1 MNAKIVF
8 SLSLFV
14 LVIFSSG
21 ICFATP
27 YGNYLGSV
35 DFPGGISSFADAVLS
50 YTPGSG
56 GLTTGF
62 MDPQKAIG
70 APNQLNSG
78 PIEYVSLG
86 SGGSLILRFTDN
98 SLTGSGTSADD
109 LWIFEVGPDVESTFV
124 KISKDGFTWFDIGLI
139 SGSTRGIDIDAYG
152 FTTTDFFSYVWLT
165 DDPNQGATTGDS
177 VGADI
182 DAIGAIS
189 TAPPVTQVPE
199 PTTMLLLGFG
209 LIGLAGYGRRKFFKK

>member
-1 MNAKIVF
+1 MNAMMKKILF
-8 SLSLFV
+8 SLTLFV

-21 ICFATP
+21 VCFATQ
-27 YGNYLGSV
+27 YCNYLGCV
-35 DFPGGISSFADAVLS
+35 DFPGGISSFADAVVS

-56 GLTTGF
+56 GLTADF

-70 APNQLNSG
+70 APNQLNPG

-86 SGGSLILRFTDN
+86 SGGSIILRFTDN
-98 SLTGSGTSADD
+98 SLTGSGTSAYD
-109 LWIFEVGPDVESTFV
+109 LWIFEVGPDVESTSV
-124 KISKDGFTWFDIGLI
+124 KISKDGFTWSDIGLI

-152 FTTTDFFSYVWLT
+152 FTTTDFFPYVWLT
-165 DDPNQGATTGDS
+165 DDPNQGATTGAS

-189 TAPPVTQVPE
+189 TAPPVATPE
-199 PTTMLLLGFG
+199 PATMLLLGSG
-209 LIGLAGYGRRKFFKK
+209 LLGLWGSE